1 MGNDITQHRARI
13 GSFNN
18 VISRIQTFKIRP
30 TVNSLTY
37 KLSPSNYKIS
47 YIKAV
52 IMIPIII
59 SVLAAINQSDKYL
72 YKEYCPQPQ
81 NYLPGNVSTDI
92 TTSFILPYTFNVLAA
107 SSFSIPLDTCM
118 ETKEIKVSKYVIGIR
133 VDHI

>member
-37 KLSPSNYKIS
+37 KIS

-59 SVLAAINQSDKYL
+59 SVLAAINQSDTYL
-72 YKEYCPQPQ
+72 YKVDYPQPQ

-107 SSFSIPLDTCM
+107 RDPES
-118 ETKEIKVSKYVIGIR
+118 GHR
-133 VDHI
+133 GHHW